1 MILDEIMNL
10 LKRSVILKS
19 EAHYVAETLWIA
31 HTYLISELDFSPRL
45 AIWSPEK
52 RCGKTLNLEIVE
64 LLLKKPRRTSSMS
77 SSVLYRMISLD
88 EATVFL
94 IDESD
99 RIFSKKADK
108 ERAEAM
114 TSIINTGFKRGSS
127 VWRCKPNTLE
137 PEEFSTFAPVALAGI
152 GTSSIPD
159 TVQDRALVIE
169 MRRKFPNEAIEEFQS
184 DEEEAIFAP
193 MREALDSWSQEIRH
207 QIRPCRPE
215 LPSELHS
222 RAKDCWK
229 PLFKIATYAGSDWL
243 EKAHRA
249 SLELSFNEADDDD
262 KSYSLRL
269 LSDCREVFDCIELG
283 SQVLVERLCEIEEA
297 PYGHGDYRLNTA
309 SLARNLKTYG
319 IRPTRTNK
327 LRLYRREDFQ
337 EAWDRYLPV
346 RRESVTPVTPVTVE
360 DEPDSLW

>member
-1 MILDEIMNL
+1 VILDDIENQ
-10 LKRSVILKS
+10 LKRRVVLKS

-31 HTYLISELDFSPRL
+31 HTYFISELDFSPRL

-64 LLLKKPRRTSSMS
+64 LLSKKARRTSSMS
-77 SSVLYRMISLD
+77 PSVLYRMISLD
-88 EATVFL
+88 ETTVFL

-169 MRRKFPNEAIEEFQS
+169 MRRKFPNETIEEFQS
-184 DEEEAIFAP
+184 DEEEAIFSP
-193 MREALDSWSQEIRH
+193 LREALDSWSQEIRD

-215 LPSELHS
+215 LPNELHS

-243 EKAHRA
+243 EKARKA
-249 SLELSFNEADDDD
+249 SLELSLNEADDDD

-283 SQVLVERLCEIEEA
+283 SQALVERLCEIEEA
-297 PYGHGDYRLNTA
+297 PYGHGDHRLNTA

-346 RRESVTPVTPVTVE
+346 RLESVTPVTPVTIE

>member
-1 MILDEIMNL
+1 MNL

-243 EKAHRA
+243 EKARRA
-249 SLELSFNEADDDD
+249 SLELSFNEADDD
-262 KSYSLRL
+262 KSYQLGL

-346 RRESVTPVTPVTVE
+346 RLESVTPVTVVTVE

>member
-1 MILDEIMNL
+1 VILDEIEAL
-10 LKRSVILKS
+10 LKRLVILKN

-31 HTYLISELDFSPRL
+31 HTYLIAELDFTPRL

-64 LLLKKPRRTSSMS
+64 LLSRKARRTSSMS
-77 SSVLYRMISLD
+77 PSVLYRMISLD
-88 EATVFL
+88 ETTVFL

-99 RIFSKKADK
+99 RIFSRKADK

-152 GTSSIPD
+152 GTNSIPE

-169 MRRKFPNEAIEEFQS
+169 MRRKFPNETIEEFQS

-193 MREALDSWSQEIRH
+193 MRDSLELWAQKVRD

-243 EKAHRA
+243 EKARNA
-249 SLELSFNEADDDD
+249 SLELSLNEADDDD
-262 KSYSLRL
+262 KSFSLRL
-269 LSDCREVFDCIELG
+269 LSDCREVFDSSELG
-283 SQVLVERLCEIEEA
+283 SQALIERLWEIEEA
-297 PYGHGDYRLNTA
+297 PYGHGDHRLNTA
-309 SLARNLKTYG
+309 TLARNLKHYG
-319 IRPTRTNK
+319 IRPTRSNK
-327 LRLYRREDFQ
+327 LRFYRRDDFQ
-337 EAWDRYLPV
+337 EAWSLYLPTYQ
-346 RRESVTPVTPVTVE
+346 ESVTTVTTVTVE
-360 DEPDSLW
+360 DEPNSLW